1 MKTICVFCS
10 ANDVAVKYVKDAQK
24 LAKLMVKNGYDLVW
38 GGSDKGLMKV
48 MADGVQKSGG
58 KIIGISV
65 EMLRHSSRLNA
76 DEMVITKD
84 LPSRKSLMLK
94 RSQAIVLLVGGTGSL
109 DEVTEVLEYKKH
121 DLHKKPIVILNT
133 AKFYDGLKQQ
143 FIRMKK
149 EGFIKKELSELLYFA
164 DTPQDAIKYI
174 NNNL

>member
-65 EMLRHSSRLNA
+65 EMLRNSSRPNA

-133 AKFYDGLKQQ
+133 AKFYEGLKQQ

-149 EGFIKKELSELLYFA
+149 EGFIKKELDELLHFA
-164 DTPQDAIKYI
+164 DTPEEAVRYI
-174 NNNL
+174 NKNI